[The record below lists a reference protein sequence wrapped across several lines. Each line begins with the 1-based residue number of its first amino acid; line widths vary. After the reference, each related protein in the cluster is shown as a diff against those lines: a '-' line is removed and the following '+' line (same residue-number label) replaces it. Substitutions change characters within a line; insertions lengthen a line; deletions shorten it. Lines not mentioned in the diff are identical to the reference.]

1 MALMKGGVQT
11 ANQVRAELEG
21 DLATWGG
28 RGFGVWALLHKDG
41 GAFVDECGLWLGT
54 AISAF
59 ARITLAKP
67 WCGQGLAG
75 EAVV

>member
-11 ANQVRAELEG
+11 GDQARAELEG

-41 GAFVDECGLWLGT
+41 GACVDECGLWLGT

-59 ARITLAKP
+59 AGGSP
-67 WCGQGLAG
+67 WPNRGADR
-75 EAVV
+75 AWPARP